1 MCFLIVILLVIFLL
15 LYLWMPHLVSF
26 SAAYPGPGCGG
37 SRFSSEA
44 QTLLATF
51 TLAQEDFKAFPNQ
64 LWDIISPVSPR
75 SASASPPRWTY
86 LHHLPREVSKG
97 HPGYFPPKKYQL
109 VPLDMKQHELYFEPL
124 LDMWAP
130 HPQTWAQ
137 QPWGESS
144 FYNLILSVISNHN
157 LITTGEGWTVDRVVI
172 WKLNLL
178 IISFHN
184 HHICIQMPALK

>member
-97 HPGYFPPKKYQL
+97 HPGYFPQKNISWS
-109 VPLDMKQHELYFEPL
+109 L
-124 LDMWAP
+124 L
-130 HPQTWAQ
+130 TWNSM
-137 QPWGESS
+137 SS
-144 FYNLILSVISNHN
+144 ILSPSWIC
-157 LITTGEGWTVDRVVI
+157 E
-172 WKLNLL
+172 LL
-178 IISFHN
+178 TLKHEPSSPEEKAHFTISFF
-184 HHICIQMPALK
+184 QSLATTT